1 MYIAE
6 IASPK
11 FRGGLGSIN
20 QLAVT
25 IGIFLVYLVGEF
37 VSWQWTAIFGVI
49 LVSFLTVLML
59 FMPETPRWLLA
70 TGKKGKAVE
79 QLTWLRGPNYDVEEE
94 CYEIESNL
102 GEYM

>member
-6 IASPK
+6 IASPRY
-11 FRGGLGSIN
+11 RGGLGSIN

-25 IGIFLVYLVGEF
+25 VGLFLAYLVGIFL
-37 VSWQWTAIFGVI
+37 SWQWTAMFGVI
-49 LVSFLTVLML
+49 LVSFMTILML

-70 TGKKGKAVE
+70 TGKKGKATDE
-79 QLTWLRGPNYDVEEE
+79 LKWLRGPNYDVEEE

-102 GEYM
+102 GELM

>member
-11 FRGGLGSIN
+11 YRGGLGSIN
-20 QLAVT
+20 QLAIT
-25 IGIFLVYLVGEF
+25 IGIFLAYFVGIF
-37 VSWQWTAIFGVI
+37 VPWRWAAIFGI
-49 LVSFLTVLML
+49 AIVSFMTVLML

-70 TGKKGKAVE
+70 TGKKGKATE
-79 QLTWLRGPNYDVEEE
+79 QLRWLRGPNYDVEEE

-102 GEYM
+102 G